1 MKKSSQHAFPLGEL
15 IHSLENSLSD
25 PEIRDFRKK
34 TLRSL
39 PTRHPQEVA
48 WRLMAWSILDT
59 RWGLFSHFRDGLP
72 LAVCGAMAAYFKR
85 RASGQAAFEADP
97 LGLEKAL
104 DLLLDDD
111 SLWTQP
117 KVDQARALQAMLRL
131 WQAREGDRQAL
142 MEAERL
148 ARESWGHDEAY
159 GRARAQAFLSALESA

>member
-1 MKKSSQHAFPLGEL
+1 MKKHSQEPFPLNDL
-15 IHSLENSLSD
+15 IHSLENSLTD
-25 PEIRDFRKK
+25 LEIRDFRKK

-39 PTRHPQEVA
+39 PTRRPNEVA

-59 RWGLFSHFRDGLP
+59 RWGLLAHFRDGLP

-85 RASGQAAFEADP
+85 RVSGQASIEADP

-111 SLWTQP
+111 TLWTQP
-117 KVDQARALQAMLRL
+117 NVDQARALQAMLRL

-142 MEAERL
+142 KEAERL
-148 ARESWGHDEAY
+148 ARETWGHDENY
-159 GRARAQAFLSALESA
+159 GRARAQAFLSALENS